1 MSRRSGAAVLALIAL
16 LLLLVGC
23 GDGDGG
29 KKPVRGVG
37 EVRANSTAQF
47 ASCKDWRKGTV
58 EQRYATIRDI
68 RLQLDPQ
75 TADAT
80 QTELPDR
87 TTYRLFQKTC
97 AADFAA
103 SLRLYKLYARA
114 EAYAPLRN
122 DTQR

>member
-1 MSRRSGAAVLALIAL
+1 MSRRSGGAALALIAV
-16 LLLLVGC
+16 LLLVAC
-23 GDGDGG
+23 GNEDGG
-29 KKPVRGVG
+29 EGRVRGVG
-37 EVRANSTAQF
+37 QVRANSTAQL
-47 ASCKDWRKGTV
+47 ASCRDWRKGTV

-87 TTYRLFQKTC
+87 TAYRLFQKTC

-114 EAYAPLRN
+114 EAYAPLRG

>member
-1 MSRRSGAAVLALIAL
+1 MSRRSGGAVLALIAVL
-16 LLLLVGC
+16 LLAGC
-23 GDGDGG
+23 GGDGDGS
-29 KKPVRGVG
+29 KEQVRGVG
-37 EVRANSTAQF
+37 EVRANSTAQL

-75 TADAT
+75 TAGSA
-80 QTELPDR
+80 QTELPDQ
-87 TTYRLFQKTC
+87 TAYRIFKKTC
-97 AADFAA
+97 AANFAA

-114 EAYAPLRN
+114 EAYAPLRS